1 MQHLNSVLLEG
12 VLVDDPRL
20 VIDNGNNRMA
30 KISLAS
36 DRFYISRDGQKCS
49 DTLFIPVQFWG
60 GIADKAME
68 KLSKGTTVRV
78 VGRLRMSRWTADDGL
93 ARSAIEIVADHVEF
107 RSKLKGSKSETID
120 ATESDNGEAVSFC
133 LIIIAEGIPL
143 LR

>member
-78 VGRLRMSRWTADDGL
+78 VGRLRMSRWTADDGS

-107 RSKLKGSKSETID
+107 RSKLKGSKSEKSETID
-120 ATESDNGEAVSFC
+120 ATESDNGEAVSF
-133 LIIIAEGIPL
+133 
-143 LR
+143 